1 MAEKDENPKR
11 EPKGSIP
18 GQLLRFHG
26 KYATRVARE
35 PLCTVMIEKM
45 DGALGMSLG
54 GGSR

>member
-1 MAEKDENPKR
+1 MAENESKR
-11 EPKGSIP
+11 DPKGSIP

-26 KYATRVARE
+26 KYAARVARE